1 MNINNIQRKEKSF
14 YEELLLKILRKGKR
28 MSIGKDVYNVIE
40 LEENLTVEE
49 IRELVNYQ
57 WAKIILKYLEKVSFH
72 AKIVTFLWYD
82 YYVSI
87 FIQRKVCH
95 QRMVMY

>member
-57 WAKIILKYLEKVSFH
+57 WAKIILKYLEKVNFH
-72 AKIVTFLWYD
+72 A
-82 YYVSI
+82 
-87 FIQRKVCH
+87 
-95 QRMVMY
+95 